1 MKRLTFIIIA
11 ISIWGCMYSQVI
23 TKEEIER
30 YTDLDGT
37 SWTKRAKE
45 LSEQYSLNEKG
56 ELQLSI
62 IKEFEGQ
69 TKQGLY
75 MKILNWIISLST
87 EAESALQIADNEN
100 GRIVTRCYL
109 PNIAKRTMGD
119 NSYKV
124 SIRPLLSFDF
134 KDGRIRFTF
143 LLQNYNVSKK
153 NDDSGY
159 VFMFGNGFGV
169 TGNGVTKENQI
180 WLLKDCY
187 PFAGSKQGGYDDVY
201 ELSSS
206 TNRSSRI
213 KHPKVTSSRAFVNSI
228 SCYKILVDKIDEV
241 VSRSLEDDGDW

>member
-1 MKRLTFIIIA
+1 MF
-11 ISIWGCMYSQVI
+11 SQVI
-23 TKEEIER
+23 TKEEIEL

-37 SWTKRAKE
+37 SWTKKAEE
-45 LSEQYSLNEKG
+45 LSNQYFLNEKG

-62 IKEFEGQ
+62 IKEFEGE
-69 TKQGLY
+69 TKQELY
-75 MKILNWIISLST
+75 KKILNWIVSLST
-87 EAESALQIADNEN
+87 EAESALQIADEEE

-134 KDGRIRFTF
+134 KDGKIRFTF

-159 VFMFGNGFGV
+159 VLMFGNGLGITGDGV
-169 TGNGVTKENQI
+169 TEENQI

-187 PFAGSKQGGYDDVY
+187 PFAGRKQRERNDVQKRLDDVY
-201 ELSSS
+201 EISSS
-206 TNRSSRI
+206 TNISSHR

-228 SCYKILVDKIDEV
+228 SCYNILIDKIEEAILH
-241 VSRSLEDDGDW
+241 SSEDGEDW